1 MSRAIIAAALLT
13 VALPASAQHTD
24 AAHAIAQFKQGDVAI
39 RILVMGEVDGL
50 GWANVDL
57 AAPLFCQ
64 PVKLALSAD
73 QIFDIM
79 ERYLNSHP
87 EKGQFPVGMVVK
99 LSLKEAFPC
108 KP

>member
-13 VALPASAQHTD
+13 IALPASAQHTD

-87 EKGQFPVGMVVK
+87 ETGQFPVGR
-99 LSLKEAFPC
+99 S
-108 KP
+108 